1 MSFAFLG
8 DAEGV
13 IAGEVDEPFAWDDLK
28 VMGFGDAEPAAVD
41 PSADGFVL
49 VAEDGFH
56 FLWGDDVRHVVP
68 LIVEPG
74 AEVLGDLVR
83 VDVILIGLAFAG
95 AIGSKGNGDEILLG
109 VLGAVFYVCV
119 EVFSQDGVTAGFLAG
134 VFARDHSV
142 LEHPRALAF
151 ADM

>member
-1 MSFAFLG
+1 MGLAFPR

-13 IAGEVDEPFAWDDLK
+13 VAGEIDEPFAGDDLK

-56 FLWGDDVRHVVP
+56 VLWCDDVRQVVP
-68 LIVEPG
+68 HIVKPR

-83 VDVILIGLAFAG
+83 VEVVFIRLAFAG
-95 AIGSKGNGDEILLG
+95 VI
-109 VLGAVFYVCV
+109 
-119 EVFSQDGVTAGFLAG
+119 
-134 VFARDHSV
+134 
-142 LEHPRALAF
+142 
-151 ADM
+151 